1 MKNTIVFCLKA
12 DNEESYSKIADFI
25 YRREN
30 QIIMTA
36 DEVQNVSYR
45 YYLKNTIGDSREWAR
60 SIARDIS
67 MFSQIQEPHK
77 IVNITNQYEII
88 YCICVDDKS
97 DIINLGYLYLIKQ
110 HYTDLNIIVVFSE
123 CSESR
128 YFTVSQ
134 FLYSVGIKNTKF
146 YDDCYFMYRGNAQR
160 AQINNIS
167 FSRTFTPL
175 QIIDENSVKKLFR
188 KCRGLVTV
196 EYLQQVISK
205 DLTDYEEYNDL
216 LDGAF
221 KILYD
226 VKKHSSRLF
235 HPQFVQVFQRLDV
248 MAFVLLCYVICQE
261 KEELS
266 LSLLEKYAFQMQ
278 QYSNAMHQLAEN
290 IVFHSKEG
298 CGIIAFRLHDKKSS
312 YVNEKYKVD
321 IAGNRLEVIISD
333 FCRDNSSGNI
343 SDNFVAHLKDDNI
356 KKKFKGMQPKNFF
369 NHNDNEL
376 IKDAWEEFYQDP
388 DNIGKH
394 FGLRVFQSVV
404 SSFGGIFSAESHCGY
419 LRMPGD
425 SFLSYEGSESKV
437 CMPGTRYHIV
447 FPIENVRNVMKKQDL
462 SLDSG
467 IDIGSRIKEYLK
479 YTTGEIALS
488 DTFEIFASQQ
498 HKNAQIKKTAQKIQ
512 RELEVLGKD
521 IAYISLESI
530 GDSEGEIV
538 AKAMVMALFGLQK
551 NQIVVIYQCTE
562 NLKRSIYDT
571 MRIFF
576 HSADMEGMFYDRI
589 VQIVVYTQDYE
600 EVVLDLSSM
609 QNTDSIN
616 AYIAHIKCI
625 TLTEGYL
632 NHDMG
637 GIDINRGAAAY
648 IPCDVLYEVEIN
660 GRRQTLFEHYT
671 EKVLKNSI
679 QKNEFGCQLEHT
691 HMRLGSTIH
700 IDKFYEAEILFGN
713 KLFVSRFALLLVKE
727 MRDDI
732 EEISK
737 LTLYGYGTYSET
749 VLVQIIEMIGHLYLK
764 KKDVDYIILEREEE
778 RRGFLHKDRIRYN
791 RYFQTNGE
799 KINYFKDRKIAI
811 IVLINSTLKTH
822 MRLINLFREE
832 TNIGGIDEGWLI
844 KNYAVLLVGNAQNNK
859 YWKLGQERTVN
870 SNEKIF
876 PLPKYFVQVDA
887 DYQEPAECIQC
898 FPPNP
903 VSEVPL
909 IEVNAAST
917 IPNQAFG
924 VVEYKPIEKLQLTYE
939 LIKSEETKLEYV
951 KNEFDY
957 GHVHR
962 NENHFLYY
970 FKTENICIKQKD
982 SIQSSLKAWK
992 EEQREEGLQYN
1003 IIVSPMHYSNAG
1015 FVELVNNVVF
1025 SGNAILLRV
1034 DFDKEYRCNAYT
1046 KYSYLRS
1053 YVKQLKEMNSGGTV
1067 CVHYVDDAIISGRT
1081 FQRAKSLM
1089 NSILNISNDVSDS
1102 IEIKVFDKVFVLV
1115 DRNSTES
1122 RNQYVSN
1129 SKHDFYAFV
1138 TINIS
1143 SLRNYGDSCVYCNL
1157 KKEADLLFD
1166 TSSTKWIADYWEHCA
1181 EKFQLYSL
1189 EEYNEINK
1197 QPDQEK
1203 HFRRLFCTH
1212 MAQYVLN
1219 EQYHGNNNVEAIYL
1233 ILQLLNTDY
1242 ESRELDKYEYF
1253 LSYLKCISRPFLVFK
1268 KAIKEAVFDVML
1280 VLLDAIICNKK
1291 IRKVIREVEK
1301 DKPYL
1306 KEQKLIRQFNRLDK
1320 NILKNS
1326 SLSDID
1332 RKDLVRLSMKQLTE
1346 LKSNYI
1352 IRPEKMEA
1360 IFKFM
1365 QGEDKEKFEK
1375 DYLTLIDRLVG
1386 ASSDTNK
1393 SIWLDDHI
1401 ITNHFQYV
1409 PEDFRVWV
1417 ILENTRAFRDGIEKF
1432 YKQFDEENGTEKK
1445 FRKVVDRRIQELEA
1459 QYDYRRAYNMCNA
1472 FEQKYKN
1479 ELIKY
1484 RENPSSET
1492 EHNME
1497 KKIERFLNSLPELEA
1512 FSITGIIGS
1521 LRQSTTN
1528 WAEIFDYV
1536 RKQIDEE
1543 NSEIE
1548 KKLHVNETQKSL
1560 LEYVD
1565 GETDIYQF
1573 NNFRKLLH
1581 DEGYI
1586 QNGELSTDGADLIA
1600 CCVKVLSLCR
1610 KEERPVLEKVQ
1621 LLANLF
1627 KVILRAQKVQFIVE
1641 NKEDNN
1647 LDEWKHN
1654 IERQYNEI
1662 VAQINEAGVGSGL
1675 ETICIKGKK
1684 HYSVIVEKAGG
1695 EDYNTEVSDK
1705 TEKLMEDMECRMPE
1719 SNNYIIDKTNGILIW
1734 KLGNAHRSIWINI
1747 ENQDWCS
1754 NEPGFEFKI
1763 AKTFRIIMMFYQELE
1778 NKIFNPENDDYINEI
1793 SHARKELSIY
1803 SSNKVY
1809 THTKD
1814 YSKEILFEQSQH
1826 YFRNEED
1833 DAKYIK
1839 NYPSYILKLLADINI
1854 SQYYR
1859 NGLKVNFYHDDRGMN
1874 NVARWKKFSI
1884 LIRDQQEFTYCVDK
1898 TETLQIKLKVSNID
1912 EELELLCRDT
1922 PSSVR
1927 ELNMLIYALILN
1939 AAEQKRGKRQIEKD
1953 SIQQEQKS
1961 VIVSI
1966 YKSGD
1971 YLIIENESEYTVDLE
1986 RIKRKLHQIPDSED
2000 DGISLWS
2007 FNCYIRQCIS
2017 SLILARLKEINCDIS
2032 ENKYYMDEVRAVGV
2046 WINRLTGQEYEIQP
2060 EQETKEDG
2068 KCYFRVKIPIFMEMY
2083 KPGRE

>member
-1 MKNTIVFCLKA
+1 M
-12 DNEESYSKIADFI
+12 
-25 YRREN
+25 
-30 QIIMTA
+30 
-36 DEVQNVSYR
+36 
-45 YYLKNTIGDSREWAR
+45 
-60 SIARDIS
+60 
-67 MFSQIQEPHK
+67 
-77 IVNITNQYEII
+77 
-88 YCICVDDKS
+88 
-97 DIINLGYLYLIKQ
+97 
-110 HYTDLNIIVVFSE
+110 
-123 CSESR
+123 
-128 YFTVSQ
+128 
-134 FLYSVGIKNTKF
+134 
-146 YDDCYFMYRGNAQR
+146 
-160 AQINNIS
+160 
-167 FSRTFTPL
+167 
-175 QIIDENSVKKLFR
+175 
-188 KCRGLVTV
+188 
-196 EYLQQVISK
+196 
-205 DLTDYEEYNDL
+205 
-216 LDGAF
+216 
-221 KILYD
+221 
-226 VKKHSSRLF
+226 
-235 HPQFVQVFQRLDV
+235 
-248 MAFVLLCYVICQE
+248 
-261 KEELS
+261 
-266 LSLLEKYAFQMQ
+266 
-278 QYSNAMHQLAEN
+278 
-290 IVFHSKEG
+290 
-298 CGIIAFRLHDKKSS
+298 
-312 YVNEKYKVD
+312 
-321 IAGNRLEVIISD
+321 
-333 FCRDNSSGNI
+333 
-343 SDNFVAHLKDDNI
+343 
-356 KKKFKGMQPKNFF
+356 
-369 NHNDNEL
+369 
-376 IKDAWEEFYQDP
+376 
-388 DNIGKH
+388 
-394 FGLRVFQSVV
+394 
-404 SSFGGIFSAESHCGY
+404 
-419 LRMPGD
+419 
-425 SFLSYEGSESKV
+425 
-437 CMPGTRYHIV
+437 
-447 FPIENVRNVMKKQDL
+447 
-462 SLDSG
+462 
-467 IDIGSRIKEYLK
+467 
-479 YTTGEIALS
+479 
-488 DTFEIFASQQ
+488 
-498 HKNAQIKKTAQKIQ
+498 
-512 RELEVLGKD
+512 
-521 IAYISLESI
+521 
-530 GDSEGEIV
+530 
-538 AKAMVMALFGLQK
+538 
-551 NQIVVIYQCTE
+551 
-562 NLKRSIYDT
+562 
-571 MRIFF
+571 
-576 HSADMEGMFYDRI
+576 
-589 VQIVVYTQDYE
+589 
-600 EVVLDLSSM
+600 
-609 QNTDSIN
+609 
-616 AYIAHIKCI
+616 
-625 TLTEGYL
+625 
-632 NHDMG
+632 
-637 GIDINRGAAAY
+637 
-648 IPCDVLYEVEIN
+648 
-660 GRRQTLFEHYT
+660 
-671 EKVLKNSI
+671 
-679 QKNEFGCQLEHT
+679 
-691 HMRLGSTIH
+691 
-700 IDKFYEAEILFGN
+700 
-713 KLFVSRFALLLVKE
+713 
-727 MRDDI
+727 
-732 EEISK
+732 
-737 LTLYGYGTYSET
+737 
-749 VLVQIIEMIGHLYLK
+749 
-764 KKDVDYIILEREEE
+764 
-778 RRGFLHKDRIRYN
+778 
-791 RYFQTNGE
+791 
-799 KINYFKDRKIAI
+799 
-811 IVLINSTLKTH
+811 
-822 MRLINLFREE
+822 
-832 TNIGGIDEGWLI
+832 
-844 KNYAVLLVGNAQNNK
+844 LLVGNAQNNK
-859 YWKLGQERTVN
+859 YWKLAQERTVN

-887 DYQEPAECIQC
+887 DYQEPAECMQC

-924 VVEYKPIEKLQLTYE
+924 VVEYKPIVKLHLTYE

-992 EEQREEGLQYN
+992 EEQREEALQYN

-1081 FQRAKSLM
+1081 FQRAKSLI
-1089 NSILNISNDVSDS
+1089 NSILDISNNVSDS

-1129 SKHDFYAFV
+1129 SKHDFFAFV

-1166 TSSTKWIADYWEHCA
+1166 TSSTKLIADYWKHCA

-1197 QPDQEK
+1197 QPDKEK

-1219 EQYHGNNNVEAIYL
+1219 EQYHGNKNIEAIYL
-1233 ILQLLNTDY
+1233 ILQLLNVDY
-1242 ESRELDKYEYF
+1242 ESRKQDKYEYF

-1268 KAIKEAVFDVML
+1268 KVIKEAVFDIML
-1280 VLLDAIICNKK
+1280 ILLDTIVCNKE
-1291 IRKVIREVEK
+1291 IREVIREVEEN
-1301 DKPYL
+1301 KPYL
-1306 KEQKLIRQFNRLDK
+1306 KEQKLIMQFNRLDK
-1320 NILKNS
+1320 NILKKI
-1326 SLSDID
+1326 SLSDKD
-1332 RKDLVRLSMKQLTE
+1332 RKDFVRLLMKQLTE

-1360 IFKFM
+1360 IFRFM

-1393 SIWLDDHI
+1393 SIWLDEQI
-1401 ITNHFQYV
+1401 IRNHFQYV

-1445 FRKVVDRRIQELEA
+1445 FRRVVDRRIQELEA
-1459 QYDYRRAYNMCNA
+1459 QYNYRRAYNMCSA

-1512 FSITGIIGS
+1512 FSITGIIRS
-1521 LRQSTTN
+1521 LKQSTIN
-1528 WAEIFDYV
+1528 WAEIFDYF

-1543 NSEIE
+1543 NFEIE
-1548 KKLHVNETQKSL
+1548 KNLHVNETQKSL

-1565 GETDIYQF
+1565 GETDVYQF
-1573 NNFRKLLH
+1573 NNFRKLLR

-1586 QNGELSTDGADLIA
+1586 QDGKLSADGADLIA

-1610 KEERPVLEKVQ
+1610 KEERPILEKVQ

-1662 VAQINEAGVGSGL
+1662 VAQINEAGAGSEL
-1675 ETICIKGKK
+1675 ETIYIKGKK
-1684 HYSVIVEKAGG
+1684 HYSVIIEKTGG

-1734 KLGNAHRSIWINI
+1734 KLGNAHRSIWINV

-1754 NEPGFEFKI
+1754 KEPGFEFKI
-1763 AKTFRIIMMFYQELE
+1763 AKTFRTIMMFYQELE

-1814 YSKEILFEQSQH
+1814 FSKEILFEQSQH

-1839 NYPSYILKLLADINI
+1839 NYPSYILKLLADIYI

-1912 EELELLCRDT
+1912 EESELLCRDT

-1953 SIQQEQKS
+1953 SIQQEQES

-2032 ENKYYMDEVRAVGV
+2032 ENKYNMDEVRAVGV